1 MNQPSSAKPNPIPN
15 QNPTP
20 LIKNNNNHARLATAE
35 CGNCGSPNRWVLH
48 HVRIRGIHRRLCT
61 TCVLRLHPS
70 LFCPGC
76 FQFYDSNN
84 VPPPSK
90 RLTCS
95 KCSSFTHTHCAQTPP
110 PSRPPPTSSSASV
123 MASSSGSAS
132 SYLCPACA
140 SPNFNFFD
148 VDSEPNRAID
158 KKLAL
163 VLLCAAKI
171 SAASMTKAVI
181 VARAE
186 AERRVR
192 EAALARKRAKEA
204 LDNLA
209 TLFSSRGEKAMR
221 KDVVGDGS
229 AVVSG
234 SRKNPLA
241 QNSQVGKAFNGFTP
255 RPPRQNPANLGSSQP
270 IEKKD
275 NRERKSVVDHH
286 LHRPTTLQS
295 NGNVHD
301 KDKSVAMDAD
311 KEKVKLEPKIQ

>member
-1 MNQPSSAKPNPIPN
+1 MNQASSTKPNPNPIPSSNPN
-15 QNPTP
+15 QNPSS
-20 LIKNNNNHARLATAE
+20 LNNNARLATAE

-95 KCSSFTHTHCAQTPP
+95 KCSSFTHSHCAQPP
-110 PSRPPPTSSSASV
+110 TAPPTSSAS
-123 MASSSGSAS
+123 ASSSSSA

-148 VDSEPNRAID
+148 IDSEPNRAID
-158 KKLAL
+158 KRLAL

-209 TLFSSRGEKAMR
+209 ILFHSRGDKAMR
-221 KDVVGDGS
+221 KDVVGEGS
-229 AVVSG
+229 AEVSG
-234 SRKNPLA
+234 SRKTPLA
-241 QNSQVGKAFNGFTP
+241 QNSQVGKMFNGFTP
-255 RPPRQNPANLGSSQP
+255 PPRQSTVMLGSSQP
-270 IEKKD
+270 SEKND
-275 NRERKSVVDHH
+275 NREPKPVIDHH
-286 LHRPTTLQS
+286 HHHRPTLQS
-295 NGNVHD
+295 NGNVYE
-301 KDKSVAMDAD
+301 KDKSAAMDVD